1 MKITDV
7 KVIPVN
13 KFLFVKVFTDEGIT
27 GLGESGDWGFLLS
40 SGEVIESFR
49 EYLIGKNPMDIEHHW
64 EYMYR
69 CFHFRGAAV
78 MGALSA
84 IDIALYDI
92 KGKALG
98 VPVYQLLGGKCRD
111 KIRVYSHVSGKSF
124 GELLDNCLAEKEKGF
139 TAVGHLSPFLDEP
152 RSEPYFETYASMI
165 SGGAERIGKIREAL
179 GNDVDLCI
187 ENHRRMNP
195 AQAIALA
202 QQLEP
207 FLPMFYEDPLI
218 PDNFD
223 AMALVA
229 SKIRIPLATGER
241 IHTPQEYEML
251 VRRCGVDY
259 LRVSIG
265 LCGGFTGAK
274 KISAIAEANQLGI
287 IPHNPLSPVA
297 TAACIQMDA
306 ATPCFTIQE
315 YPDPNDQ
322 AAHARFVYDKTNAS
336 VFRACDIVKEMPVC
350 EQGFLPVPDKPGL
363 GIELIDDAEARFP
376 FERRK
381 VVTRLSSDGAVM
393 DT

>member
-139 TAVGHLSPFLDEP
+139 TAVGPSWTSPAPSRTL
-152 RSEPYFETYASMI
+152 
-165 SGGAERIGKIREAL
+165 K
-179 GNDVDLCI
+179 
-187 ENHRRMNP
+187 
-195 AQAIALA
+195 
-202 QQLEP
+202 
-207 FLPMFYEDPLI
+207 PMPL
-218 PDNFD
+218 
-223 AMALVA
+223 
-229 SKIRIPLATGER
+229 
-241 IHTPQEYEML
+241 
-251 VRRCGVDY
+251 
-259 LRVSIG
+259 
-265 LCGGFTGAK
+265 
-274 KISAIAEANQLGI
+274 
-287 IPHNPLSPVA
+287 
-297 TAACIQMDA
+297 
-306 ATPCFTIQE
+306 
-315 YPDPNDQ
+315 
-322 AAHARFVYDKTNAS
+322 
-336 VFRACDIVKEMPVC
+336 
-350 EQGFLPVPDKPGL
+350 
-363 GIELIDDAEARFP
+363 
-376 FERRK
+376 
-381 VVTRLSSDGAVM
+381 
-393 DT
+393 